1 MRADV
6 RSYPINWVSYFND
19 CFRFDVW
26 CVHECGEDSVLPG
39 TGLVSF
45 SVVFRLRGRCR
56 FRAGTLRCWLGR
68 RMQAAMGVKF
78 VDLPF
83 ECVAKEPIG
92 FITRRAARRRERERG
107 QKTQKKPTTPLP
119 SNTPTTPQKKE
130 TSKRRGRR
138 CWWWRYGDVAAGDGS
153 ESADNEPSPSVKV
166 LSSQSAQTTGRNCL
180 HRGHWLVGCT
190 AAILVSICTSLF
202 FFFFSLFLSFSFFL
216 SFPLFFPRP
225 ERAQIGRASTSPTGD
240 EEEEEE
246 EEEEETDKTGSERER
261 ERERER
267 KRVSRQWL
275 AANVSNIL
283 SSRLS

>member
-1 MRADV
+1 MRSWM
-6 RSYPINWVSYFND
+6 RR
-19 CFRFDVW
+19 RFGFTWDR
-26 CVHECGEDSVLPG
+26 PR
-39 TGLVSF
+39 F
-45 SVVFRLRGRCR
+45 VFRCFSFTWPLPISSGDFAVLIGPADAGRDGR
-56 FRAGTLRCWLGR
+56 EIRRPSFWVRRQRANRIHYATRCS
-68 RMQAAMGVKF
+68 
-78 VDLPF
+78 P
-83 ECVAKEPIG
+83 
-92 FITRRAARRRERERG
+92 TRERKRTEN
-107 QKTQKKPTTPLP
+107 
-119 SNTPTTPQKKE
+119 SEEADNTPPIQHPHHATKKKE